1 MMNTDTGEARML
13 SSDDMHRLMESHH
26 HPNDVVGPDEVLVRG
41 TEEQIR
47 RLSAGIKALDAD
59 EKRKAKRKSQRAARK
74 QNR

>member
-1 MMNTDTGEARML
+1 MINTFTGEARML
-13 SSDDMHRLMESHH
+13 SSDDMHRLMETHTQAI
-26 HPNDVVGPDEVLVRG
+26 DMVGPDEVLVQG

-47 RLSAGIKALDAD
+47 RLSGGIKVLNAD